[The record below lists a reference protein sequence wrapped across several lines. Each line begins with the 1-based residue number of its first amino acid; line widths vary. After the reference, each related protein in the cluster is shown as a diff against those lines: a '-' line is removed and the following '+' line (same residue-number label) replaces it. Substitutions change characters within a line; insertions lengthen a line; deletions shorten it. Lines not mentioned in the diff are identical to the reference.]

1 MAIRKMPP
9 LEKVYEAY
17 SAIADDRIV
26 IGKESAAVLSSD
38 YSKKYLVTWQDGVYT
53 SNDSASYWQGYS
65 GYPMIAVLMLQG
77 KLPLEWAIAGHFKGI
92 NWKKLNAEHKANYVE
107 AVAVILDDLRQN
119 GVDCDVVNAEVEK
132 VYEKLK
138 TLDIKCKRSSVRP
151 PR

>member
-1 MAIRKMPP
+1 MPP

-17 SAIADDRIV
+17 SAIADDRIEM
-26 IGKESAAVLSSD
+26 GQESAAVLSSD

-77 KLPLEWAIAGHFKGI
+77 KLPLEWAIAGHFKSI

-119 GVDCDVVNAEVEK
+119 GVDCDVINGEVEK
-132 VYEKLK
+132 VYEQIK